1 MFWTKGRFL
10 VEFDEFSGYEER
22 KNLFKETLCAFEVKS
37 KNCFYNAILYALIYK
52 AIKNGMFL

>member
-22 KNLFKETLCAFEVKS
+22 KNLFKETLCALEVKS
-37 KNCFYNAILYALIYK
+37 KKISR